1 MSVDWSATALVVF
14 DLDGTLYDQR
24 PVRVAMARALLA
36 ASLQE
41 RSVTTARVV
50 RTYRQLGENHPEPLP
65 EDFDRWRIE
74 QTARVCAVPPAQVR
88 KTIEDWMH
96 RRPLPLLL
104 RHRAAGVA
112 ELFDRL
118 RTSGRRIAVWS
129 DYPVR
134 RKLAALG
141 LAADFELWAGQPL
154 MPRPKPDA
162 EGLREILF
170 AMQARPQ
177 ESLVI
182 GDRFDRD
189 WAAAQRSAIPTLMRS
204 RKPDPRAPTFW
215 RYTDPV
221 FAPILAGQ

>member
-1 MSVDWSATALVVF
+1 MSVDWSNTALVVF

-24 PVRVAMARALLA
+24 PIRMAMARALIA
-36 ASLQE
+36 ASVQE
-41 RSVTTARVV
+41 RGMTTARIL
-50 RTYRQLGENHPEPLP
+50 RIYRQLGENQPDPLP
-65 EDFDRWRIE
+65 DDFGRWRIE
-74 QTARVCAVPPAQVR
+74 ETARLCTVNPAHVR
-88 KTIEDWMH
+88 DTVEDWMH

-104 RHRAAGVA
+104 RHRVAGVA

-118 RTSGRRIAVWS
+118 RASGRRIAVWS

-141 LAADFELWAGQPL
+141 LAADLEVWAGQPV

-162 EGLREILF
+162 EGLREILR
-170 AMQARPQ
+170 AIDAAPQ
-177 ESLVI
+177 DSLVI

-189 WAAAQRSAIPTLMRS
+189 WAAAQRLSIPALMRS

-215 RYTDPV
+215 RFTDPV